1 MTGYIVRRFLDAVL
15 LLLILSFVIFMVMRL
30 LPGDPVLMLITGD
43 ELSQTSGEKLA
54 QLRHEFGLDR
64 PMLVQYVTWLS
75 GLFKGDMGISIIHRD
90 RVGHEILR
98 RLPITLH
105 LGLSAFIFGSF
116 LGVVLGIVSA
126 VRRGGWID
134 AFVTFFANFGVA
146 APPFWFGA
154 LLIYVFG
161 VYLKVLPV
169 SGYTSPFTD
178 FWGSFRQS
186 LMPIVCLAVFPIA
199 SVARQMRSS
208 MLEVIHQDY
217 IRTAWSK
224 GLKERVVVMRH
235 ALKNALIPVVTLFGI
250 TLRYVVGGSV
260 VIEIVFN
267 IPGVGR
273 LAVDGAVA
281 QDYPVVQ
288 GIILVIAII
297 VVMIN
302 LIVDMFYGWLDPRIR
317 YE

>member
-1 MTGYIVRRFLDAVL
+1 MTTYIVRRLLDAVL
-15 LLLILSFVIFMVMRL
+15 LLLILSIVIFLVMRL

-43 ELSQTSGEKLA
+43 ELAQTSEEKIA

-64 PMLVQYVTWLS
+64 PLAVQYAAWLG
-75 GLFKGDMGISIIHRD
+75 GLLKGDMGTSIIQRD
-90 RVGHEILR
+90 KVTREVLH

-105 LGLSAFIFGSF
+105 LGLAAFILGSF
-116 LGVVLGIVSA
+116 LGVVLGIAAA
-126 VRRGGWID
+126 VRRGGWTD
-134 AFVTFFANFGVA
+134 ALVTFLANLGVA
-146 APPFWFGA
+146 APPFWLAA
-154 LLIYVFG
+154 LLIYLLG
-161 VYLKVLPV
+161 VHYKVLPV

-178 FWGSFRQS
+178 FWMSLKQS
-186 LMPIVCLAVFPIA
+186 LMPILCLAVFPVA

-235 ALKNALIPVVTLFGI
+235 ALKNALIPVVTLLGI

-288 GIILVIAII
+288 GIVLLIAVI

-302 LIVDMFYGWLDPRIR
+302 LAVDLFYGWLDPRIR

>member
-1 MTGYIVRRFLDAVL
+1 MITYIIRRLFEAVL
-15 LLLILSFVIFMVMRL
+15 LVLILSLVIFLVMRL

-43 ELSQTSGEKLA
+43 ELAQTSGERLA

-64 PMLVQYVTWLS
+64 PLFVQYVTWLG
-75 GLFKGDMGISIIHRD
+75 GLFKGDMGTSIIHRD
-90 RVGHEILR
+90 DVRHEIFR
-98 RLPITLH
+98 RIPITLH
-105 LGLSAFIFGSF
+105 LGLVAFILGSL
-116 LGVVLGIVSA
+116 LGLVLGIAAA

-134 AFVTFFANFGVA
+134 AMVTFLANAGVA
-146 APPFWFGA
+146 APPFWFAA
-154 LLIYVFG
+154 LL
-161 VYLKVLPV
+161 VYLFGIHLKILPV

-178 FWGSFRQS
+178 FAMSMRQS
-186 LMPIVCLAVFPIA
+186 LMPIVCLAVFPVA

-208 MLEVIHQDY
+208 MLEVICQDY

-224 GLKERVVVMRH
+224 GLKERMIITRH
-235 ALKNALIPVVTLFGI
+235 AIKNALIPVVTILGI
-250 TLRYVVGGSV
+250 ILRYVVGGSV

-273 LAVDGAVA
+273 LAVDSAVA

-288 GIILVIAII
+288 GIILAVAAI
-297 VVMIN
+297 VVTIN
-302 LIVDMFYGWLDPRIR
+302 LIVDLFYGWLDPRIR

>member
-1 MTGYIVRRFLDAVL
+1 MTTYLVRRLLDAVL
-15 LLLILSFVIFMVMRL
+15 LVLILSFVIFLVMRL

-43 ELSQTSGEKLA
+43 ELAQTSEEKLA

-64 PMLVQYVTWLS
+64 PLVVQYVAWVG
-75 GLFKGDMGISIIHRD
+75 GLLRGDMGTSIIHRD
-90 RVGHEILR
+90 KVGAEIFR

-105 LGLSAFIFGSF
+105 LGLAAFILGSF
-116 LGVVLGIVSA
+116 LGVILGIAAA
-126 VRRGGWID
+126 VRRGGWLD
-134 AFVTFFANFGVA
+134 AFVTFLANLGVA
-146 APPFWFGA
+146 APPFWLAA
-154 LLIYVFG
+154 LLIYLLG
-161 VYLKVLPV
+161 VHLRVLPV

-178 FWGSFRQS
+178 FWMSLKQS
-186 LMPIVCLAVFPIA
+186 LMPIACLAVFPVA

-224 GLKERVVVMRH
+224 GLKEGVVVMRH

-288 GIILVIAII
+288 GIILLIA
-297 VVMIN
+297 VVVVAIN
-302 LIVDMFYGWLDPRIR
+302 LAVDLFYGFLDPRIR